1 MGKVGPV
8 DFVGLVLGVTYAC
21 FLVGGGEGFFF
32 PPLLGRVCEVIILSA
47 HDLVCV
53 FGLVFVCCLDEA
65 SCTGCCWKL
74 GNAGSSIHVVAFV
87 GVLTN

>member
-1 MGKVGPV
+1 M
-8 DFVGLVLGVTYAC
+8 
-21 FLVGGGEGFFF
+21 
-32 PPLLGRVCEVIILSA
+32 CEVIILSA

-74 GNAGSSIHVVAFV
+74 GNAGSSIQVVAFV